1 MLLSAY
7 LITLNESEHLAEV
20 LERLQGVDEIVV
32 VDSGST
38 DGTQDIARR
47 FGACVVHQDW
57 LGFARQK
64 AHAMSLC
71 QGEWVLSMDGDEVL
85 QLGAIDHIRTLI
97 ASTPMNGF
105 TIPRHEVFMGR
116 PMTRSRPD
124 QMMRLYRKDKA
135 EWDLVRLVHEHVEVQ
150 QPTGRIGPHMIHYGN
165 DTVSKALG
173 DGHGVI
179 RAAAVHHQ
187 QLVGKRGALQAG
199 FNAVRLIEGQHRHG
213 QRGRR
218 RCAACCNWHQPI
230 HRSVASVHMLSGLQP
245 VHRAAIGALALAGV
259 GHIQVHLGVA
269 VPQLHAGLGAGAE
282 DAALG
287 IQVFGQE
294 FYGSL

>member
-1 MLLSAY
+1 MLLSVY
-7 LITLNESEHLAEV
+7 LITLNESTHLAEV

-47 FGACVVHQDW
+47 YGARVVHQDW
-57 LGFARQK
+57 LGFSRQK
-64 AHAMSLC
+64 AYSMSLC

-85 QLGAIDHIRTLI
+85 QPGTIAHIRELI

-150 QPTGRIGPHMIHYGN
+150 QPTGRIAPHMIHYGN
-165 DTVSKALG
+165 DTVAKALG
-173 DGHGVI
+173 KINSYSSLKAQQKHNAGKCGS
-179 RAAAVHHQ
+179 AAKMLLSPLGYFLRYM
-187 QLVGKRGALQAG
+187 LVRHFWKEGLPGLVYAGLQAG
-199 FNAVRLIEGQHRHG
+199 YAFLSEAKLLEL
-213 QRGRR
+213 RR
-218 RCAACCNWHQPI
+218 RA
-230 HRSVASVHMLSGLQP
+230 VAKAQE
-245 VHRAAIGALALAGV
+245 AGPRN
-259 GHIQVHLGVA
+259 A
-269 VPQLHAGLGAGAE
+269 
-282 DAALG
+282 
-287 IQVFGQE
+287 
-294 FYGSL
+294 

>member
-47 FGACVVHQDW
+47 FGARVVHQDW

-85 QLGAIDHIRTLI
+85 QPGAIDHIRHLI
-97 ASTPMNGF
+97 ATTPMNGF

-116 PMTRSRPD
+116 PMTSSRPD

-150 QPTGRIGPHMIHYGN
+150 QPTGRIAPHMIHYGN
-165 DTVSKALG
+165 DTVAKALG
-173 DGHGVI
+173 KI
-179 RAAAVHHQ
+179 NSYYSLKAQ
-187 QLVGKRGALQAG
+187 QKLNAGKRGSVAKMLLSPLGYFTRYMLVRHFWKEGLPGLVYAGLQAG
-199 FNAVRLIEGQHRHG
+199 YAFLSEAKLLELQRKQHAKG
-213 QRGRR
+213 
-218 RCAACCNWHQPI
+218 N
-230 HRSVASVHMLSGLQP
+230 
-245 VHRAAIGALALAGV
+245 
-259 GHIQVHLGVA
+259 
-269 VPQLHAGLGAGAE
+269 
-282 DAALG
+282 
-287 IQVFGQE
+287 
-294 FYGSL
+294 